1 MAVAPPN
8 TLFDEVTDFLLSGP
22 TPEQIIEFQP
32 SEALNQRLHDLLDKN
47 SEESL
52 NPEERD
58 ELNRFLEIGHL
69 FTILKAKARLKL
81 MGKA

>member
-8 TLFDEVTDFLLSGP
+8 TLFDEITDFLVSSP

-47 SEESL
+47 REENL
-52 NPEERD
+52 TPEERD
-58 ELNRFLEIGHL
+58 ELDQFLEIGHL

-81 MGKA
+81 MGKG